1 MRNLAAGNK
10 MRFTMFTFIVIIIL
24 IMLIIAI
31 VMALGYD
38 KTEYQVLSSAFL
50 YDSEYNHIELNNTA
64 TVTKKWTGKYYLKE
78 DGTNKE
84 YKLGDYGISYEKTR
98 NSLDL
103 YGTFYQVL
111 ANGDVNKLADFNTIN
126 SSFEDKFY
134 KMGDRQYLIV
144 ARNIRDNT
152 GSLSTS
158 NYLIVI
164 MDKLGN
170 ALLLNNEVNAKTI
183 KEMTISTDDYKF
195 DVANEI
201 LTFKDEQ
208 IHLKNLIGST
218 NEHKEKENVVDEN
231 SITGNNINGEFVDNT
246 VIANGGNTTNTT
258 NNNNNN
264 STTIINGSGNS
275 STNTKWVNSLNK
287 WVGNVSKAFENI
299 YNNET
304 SGNKDNK
311 NESTK
316 SIGLNSVIGGTT
328 YIDVNYTVNDP
339 KNEYNVV
346 YIVVSNGTN
355 INKNISLDKKATSY
369 RVTDLDPDTNYTVRM
384 GYKIVNA
391 DATSKDVIEDMTVT
405 KTTKPS
411 ENLRVTKVG
420 LDKIY
425 YNLKIDSSFVY
436 DGGAKIKV
444 YVDGTEDEALGTTL
458 TKDQLHIAASGT
470 GYELSFKR
478 PEYSSSIK
486 IELTNTKYD
495 GNKVNS
501 NVSTTIMKY

>member
-10 MRFTMFTFIVIIIL
+10 MRFTMFTFIVVIIL
-24 IMLIIAI
+24 IMLVIAI
-31 VMALGYD
+31 VMALRYD

-64 TVTKKWTGKYYLKE
+64 IVTKKWTGKYYLKE

-84 YKLGDYGISYEKTR
+84 YKLGDYGISYEKTK
-98 NSLDL
+98 NSVDL
-103 YGTFYQVL
+103 YGTFYQVI
-111 ANGDVNKLADFNTIN
+111 ANGDVNKLTDFNTIN
-126 SSFEDKFY
+126 SSSEDKFY

-144 ARNIRDNT
+144 ASNIKDNT

-183 KEMTISTDDYKF
+183 KEMTISTDNYKF

-218 NEHKEKENVVDEN
+218 NEHKENIVEENT
-231 SITGNNINGEFVDNT
+231 ITGNNTNEEFVDNT
-246 VIANGGNTTNTT
+246 VVANGGNNTTTTT

-264 STTIINGSGNS
+264 STTIINGSGNG
-275 STNTKWVNSLNK
+275 STNTKWVNSLNN

-299 YNNET
+299 YNKET
-304 SGNKDNK
+304 SGN
-311 NESTK
+311 NENDTSSK
-316 SIGLNSVIGGTT
+316 SIGLNSVLAGTT
-328 YIDVNYTVNDP
+328 YIDVNYTINDP
-339 KNEYNVV
+339 QSEYNVV
-346 YIVVSNGTN
+346 YIMVSNESTD
-355 INKNISLDKKATSY
+355 KNISLDKKATSY
-369 RVTDLDPDTNYTVRM
+369 RVTGLNPDTNYTIKM
-384 GYKIVNA
+384 GYKIINA
-391 DATSKDVIEDMTVT
+391 DATSKDVIEDMMVT
-405 KTTKPS
+405 KTTKPEES
-411 ENLRVTKVG
+411 IKVTKVG

-425 YNLKIDSSFVY
+425 YNLKLDSSFVY
-436 DGGAKIKV
+436 DEGAQIKIEI
-444 YVDGTEDEALGTTL
+444 DGVEDEELEKKL
-458 TKDQLHIAASGT
+458 SKDELHKAASTT
-470 GYELSFKR
+470 GYELSFKK
-478 PEYSSSIK
+478 PEYNTSIK
-486 IELTNTKYD
+486 IELTDTKYD

-501 NVSTTIMKY
+501 NVSTTIMKYN